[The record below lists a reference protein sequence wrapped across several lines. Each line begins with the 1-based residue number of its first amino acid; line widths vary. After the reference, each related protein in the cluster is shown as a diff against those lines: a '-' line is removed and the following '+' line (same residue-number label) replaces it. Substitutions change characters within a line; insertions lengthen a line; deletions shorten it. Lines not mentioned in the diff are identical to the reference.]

1 MTLQTTFFTVIEQFF
16 NWYHREGRS
25 LPWRE
30 QPEPYPV
37 FLSEVILQQT
47 RVEQGL
53 AYFHR
58 FMDTFPTVQDLA
70 NATEEEVLKLWQGLG
85 YYSRAR
91 NLHKAAKHLM
101 EIHQGIFPSNFNEL
115 IKIPGVGPYTARAIL
130 AFAFSKPEVAADG
143 NIWRVT
149 SRFFGLNNEFPS
161 KKTMELTQELWKD
174 WVVQQPSVFNNAM
187 MDLGSGI
194 CTPKQPKCEQCPL
207 QSQCFSFPS
216 GAWVNLP
223 FKEKKTKVKP
233 LTLVYLISKSDGKV
247 LMKKRTENTIWA
259 NMYDFPEI
267 TFPSHW
273 DSEMDIQEEISK
285 NSRVRTVHS
294 VAKQSFHLLS
304 HRKIQPFF
312 CFVDFVPI
320 LQLEREEKWIPLEQ
334 IHELPVPKIIES
346 LIATF

>member
-1 MTLQTTFFTVIEQFF
+1 
-16 NWYHREGRS
+16 
-25 LPWRE
+25 
-30 QPEPYPV
+30 
-37 FLSEVILQQT
+37 
-47 RVEQGL
+47 
-53 AYFHR
+53 
-58 FMDTFPTVQDLA
+58 
-70 NATEEEVLKLWQGLG
+70 
-85 YYSRAR
+85 
-91 NLHKAAKHLM
+91 
-101 EIHQGIFPSNFNEL
+101 
-115 IKIPGVGPYTARAIL
+115 
-130 AFAFSKPEVAADG
+130 
-143 NIWRVT
+143 
-149 SRFFGLNNEFPS
+149 
-161 KKTMELTQELWKD
+161 
-174 WVVQQPSVFNNAM
+174 
-187 MDLGSGI
+187 LGSGI

-259 NMYDFPEI
+259 NMYDFPEMI
-267 TFPSHW
+267 FPSHW
-273 DSEMDIQEEISK
+273 NSEMDILEEISK
-285 NSRVRTVHS
+285 NSRVSTVHS

>member
-1 MTLQTTFFTVIEQFF
+1 MIEQFF
-16 NWYHREGRS
+16 NWYNREGRI

-30 QPEPYPV
+30 QPDPYPV
-37 FLSEVILQQT
+37 FLSEIILQQT

-58 FMDTFPTVQDLA
+58 FMETFPTVHELA
-70 NATEEEVLKLWQGLG
+70 IASEEDVLKLWQGLG

-101 EIHQGIFPSNFNEL
+101 EVHHGTFPTEFNEL

-130 AFAFSKPEVAADG
+130 AFAFHKPEVAVDG

-161 KKTMELTQELWKD
+161 KKSMDLTQELWKD
-174 WVVQQPSVFNNAM
+174 WVVLQPSVFNNAM

-207 QSQCFSFPS
+207 QSHCYSFPS
-216 GAWVNLP
+216 GAWANLP

-233 LTLVYLISKSDGKV
+233 MTLVYLISIKEEQV
-247 LMKKRTENTIWA
+247 LMKKRAENSIWA
-259 NMYDFPEI
+259 NMYDFPEMI
-267 TFPSHW
+267 FPSHL
-273 DSEMDIQEEISK
+273 DHEKEISEEISK
-285 NSRVRTVHS
+285 NSRVSAIHS

-312 CFVDFVPI
+312 CFVEFVPI
-320 LQLEREEKWIPLEQ
+320 LQLEREEKWVPLEQ
-334 IHELPVPKIIES
+334 IHQLPVPKIIES